1 MTERYLLK
9 SLIYCA
15 VLLLVCCA
23 PVTAGIP
30 GDTDSDTIVSERE
43 LSTAILNY
51 LTADPKNSLDADE
64 LSLAAHNCL
73 HLPYGQLIIAVAGE
87 KYLIPS
93 TSYIDQKGVP
103 ADSLIYEGL
112 VTKLRPKEGGPKE
125 YLGWLAEEWESSD
138 DAMTWTFHLVRDA
151 TWHDGTPFTSADVQF
166 TYEYF
171 RDHGNPDAPE
181 AGAYLVNSGILDGV
195 ESVECPDDYTAVFHM
210 KSCDPLFAETLATG
224 PGIAVFP
231 AHIWSTIDLP
241 STYADTAY
249 IGTGPFAYASTISG
263 TLSKVTAYEGYHGE
277 MPNVRDII
285 IKNYEDEDAQLL
297 ALKKGDV
304 DFISGEFGLSPKKA
318 ANLANTPGIGIC
330 QIPSGGQ
337 AFEVAFTSDVYP
349 ANITAFRRALSH
361 AVNRERVCWL
371 VGEGARPTDTVFLV
385 PALAGDQINPAT
397 NNRFTYDIEEA
408 KRQLAGAGFNL
419 TEKDGRPLL
428 LGPDGKQVEI
438 TIPLAGK
445 ASTNAVDQKIVA
457 VLKEDWEGKLGIKIV
472 DTPQVDDSVYLDW
485 IAKTAVHFD
494 GMPGR
499 WHEDIDRLDNFQ
511 RSPLGENYY
520 HFDNATFNSLITQL
534 KNTADPDT
542 RREIG
547 FQLQEILAEEVP
559 CIPVFSQ
566 DAFMAYR
573 SDRFVGWDQAL
584 LDGGGNIRLFTSIKP
599 ASVEVD
605 QRA

>member
-1 MTERYLLK
+1 MTERCIQKILVC
-9 SLIYCA
+9 CA
-15 VLLLVCCA
+15 VLLLVCCV

-30 GDTDSDTIVSERE
+30 GDTDGDTIVSEKE
-43 LSTAILNY
+43 LSTAILDY
-51 LTADPKNSLDADE
+51 LGTADRLNADE

-73 HLPYGQLIIAVAGE
+73 HLPYGQLVVAVAGDR
-87 KYLIPS
+87 YLIPA

-125 YLGWLAEEWESSD
+125 CLGWLAERWECSD
-138 DAMTWTFHLVRDA
+138 DAMTWTFHLVKDA
-151 TWHDGTPFTSADVQF
+151 VWHDGTPFTSADVQF

-171 RDHGNPDAPE
+171 RDHGNADAPE
-181 AGAYLVNSGILDGV
+181 AGAYLVNSAILKGV
-195 ESVECPDDYTAVFHM
+195 ASVECPDDHTVIFHM
-210 KSCDPLFAETLATG
+210 KSCAPLFPDTLATG

-231 AHIWSTIDLP
+231 AHIWKDINLP
-241 STYADTAY
+241 STYIDTAH
-249 IGTGPFAYASTISG
+249 IGTGPFAYGSTIPG
-263 TLSKVTAYEGYHGE
+263 TLSKVTAYEGYRGE
-277 MPNVRDII
+277 KPYVRDIVTR
-285 IKNYEDEDAQLL
+285 NYEDEDAQIL
-297 ALKKGDV
+297 ALKRGDV
-304 DFISGEFGLSPKKA
+304 DFISGEFGLSPRKA
-318 ANLANTPGIGIC
+318 ESLKNAPGIGISR
-330 QIPSGGQ
+330 IPSGGQ

-349 ANITAFRRALSH
+349 ANIPGFRHALSH

-371 VGEGARPTDTVFLV
+371 VGEGARPTETVFLI

-397 NNRFTYDIEEA
+397 NNRFNYDIAEA

-419 TEKDGRPLL
+419 TEKDGRPVL
-428 LGPDGKQVEI
+428 LGPDGKPVEI

-445 ASTNAVDQKIVA
+445 ASMNAVDQKVVA
-457 VLKEDWEGKLGIKIV
+457 VLKEDWEGKLGIKIA

-511 RSPLGENYY
+511 RSPLGENFY
-520 HFDNATFNSLITQL
+520 HFDNATFNSLIAQL
-534 KNTADPDT
+534 KSTANPGQ
-542 RREIG
+542 RKEIG

-573 SDRFVGWDQAL
+573 SDRFVGWDSAL
-584 LDGGGNIRLFTSIKP
+584 LGGGGNIRLFSDVKP
-599 ASVEVD
+599 ASADVGR
-605 QRA
+605 RA